1 MLKKLKMLFPKE
13 SMWLYLM
20 TVLSVALILWG
31 GITFKQEFYQIL
43 PLFVSLLIGVLQ
55 SKANRY
61 APLLGGLNCLLY
73 TAVYV
78 ALGLYATAANTL
90 LISCP
95 LQIATFIRWNKRPY
109 KQSTQFRSLSA
120 GQWCIVAVI
129 FVGYYLVQHF
139 LLSAANSNFR
149 ILDNLSAVF
158 SLFTAILPLL
168 SFREYSWFMLGF
180 SVTNIALQVS
190 MLATVPSQI
199 TYVVYACHCFICMI
213 LQLISVNKL
222 YKEQRAEK
230 EVQ

>member
-1 MLKKLKMLFPKE
+1 MLNKIKKMFPRE
-13 SMWLYLM
+13 SMWLYILTM
-20 TVLSVALILWG
+20 ISAGLILWG
-31 GITFKQEFYQIL
+31 AVTFKQAFYRTL

-73 TAVYV
+73 TVVYFV
-78 ALGLYATAANTL
+78 LGLYATAASTL

-95 LQIATFIRWNKRPY
+95 LQIATFLRWNKRPY

-120 GQWCIVAVI
+120 AQWCIVAVI

-139 LLSAANSNFR
+139 VLSAANSSFR
-149 ILDNLSAVF
+149 VLDNLSAVF

-180 SVTNIALQVS
+180 SITNIALQIS

-213 LQLISVNKL
+213 LQVISVSKI
-222 YKEQRAEK
+222 YKEQTQAK
-230 EVQ
+230 CKQ